1 MKVFGGH
8 WGLKHPEH
16 SVSNVFQGF
25 QRTLNPTTDLILI
38 VFGYHPYPYLSSRY
52 MVSVTWETHTQK
64 IQSIKKG

>member
-25 QRTLNPTTDLILI
+25 QRTLNPTTHLILI
-38 VFGYHPYPYLSSRY
+38 FLDFKEYHHTPTYQA
-52 MVSVTWETHTQK
+52 VTW
-64 IQSIKKG
+64 